1 MSIQTRHFILTSDG
15 IREFTPEQ
23 AATVAAGV
31 DTVPEYACRRVRYL
45 QLTVNDDNDSEFEV
59 AATGA
64 CIEFDDHGRLR
75 GAGAPSGPEE
85 QISSFEYD
93 ACVRW
98 ALRNE
103 QAVGPVTY
111 H

>member
-1 MSIQTRHFILTSDG
+1 MSTQTRHFILTSDG

-31 DTVPEYACRRVRYL
+31 DTVPELACRRVRYL
-45 QLTVNDDNDSEFEV
+45 QLTVNDDSDNEFQV
-59 AATGA
+59 AASGA
-64 CIEFDDHGRLR
+64 CIEFDDRGRLR
-75 GAGAPSGPEE
+75 GAGAPSGPDD

-103 QAVGPVTY
+103 GAVGSVTY